1 MLRLQACYSGLQS
14 HTILDLPNHWE
25 DSRKII
31 TASSEAEE
39 REMGCAADGS
49 AHTPRSKQVGSIRR
63 ATSRPTWLVGGVKER
78 GGVPATRGGADPPGA
93 LRGPPARAHPLAGA
107 EENVAQVQKWNVGGV
122 RER

>member
-1 MLRLQACYSGLQS
+1 
-14 HTILDLPNHWE
+14 
-25 DSRKII
+25 
-31 TASSEAEE
+31 
-39 REMGCAADGS
+39 MGCAADGS

-63 ATSRPTWLVGGVKER
+63 ATSRPTWLVGGVKERGGVPAAR